1 MHNFKNN
8 RMKQL
13 LSFVVILIIN
23 FNAFGQES
31 EFKVYKNGLIY
42 SEDAMSKLGHI
53 VDSLNLKFKTCDL
66 NKKFYATN
74 QTIGYIVSLDT
85 GNIKQAKQDLEN
97 QIPFDEF
104 VKKYPQ
110 AKVEK
115 NKLIIKRKY
124 KNYREKDIVEFEE
137 FDLKSDYGFSIE
149 TEDLKLYNKE
159 MKNTWLFEYNKKTD
173 YSEESIDAFY
183 FPENFKSNEIPH
195 KYALMIGYSDC
206 LIDTT
211 ATKFKDN
218 LKDGW
223 VELPKNWQT
232 YSEKEKSKLLD
243 KMRSTRVV
251 GGCSQDSRPRDHA
264 VNIALLSA
272 ETYNWSVFL
281 KAHLDIMND
290 RFERVSDGSYAWG
303 KRNTYIKELETLDIN
318 VLDLILGIS
327 LRVENPATNHY
338 YGSIG
343 RIGRALAETKNRNEI
358 EESILAAISDKELD
372 DYNRL
377 LFYFLFKN
385 YNYFITDEALKKTNN
400 DRLLLAMNT
409 LPDYYKN
416 ELQKNEE

>member
-1 MHNFKNN
+1 
-8 RMKQL
+8 MKQL
-13 LSFVVILIIN
+13 LTFVTILIFN
-23 FNAFGQES
+23 FNIFGQEN

-42 SEDAMSKLGHI
+42 SEDAMSKLGYI

-66 NKKFYATN
+66 NQKFYAAN
-74 QTIGYIVSLDT
+74 QTIGYIVTLDA
-85 GNIKQAKQDLEN
+85 GNIKQAKQEIEN
-97 QIPFDEF
+97 QINIEEF
-104 VKKYPQ
+104 IKKYPQ

-115 NKLIIKRKY
+115 NKLVIKRKY
-124 KNYREKDIVEFEE
+124 KNYRNKEKVEFEE
-137 FDLKSDYGFSIE
+137 FDLKNAYGFSIE
-149 TEDLKLYNKE
+149 SEDLTLYNKE
-159 MKNTWLFEYNKKTD
+159 MKNTWLIEYHVETK
-173 YSEESIDAFY
+173 YSKESINAFY
-183 FPENFKSNEIPH
+183 FPENFQSKEIPR

-223 VELPKNWQT
+223 VELPKNWQNF
-232 YSEKEKSKLLD
+232 SDKKKSKLLD
-243 KMRSTRVV
+243 EMRSTRVI

-264 VNIALLSA
+264 VHIALLSA

-303 KRNTYIKELETLDIN
+303 ARNTYIKELETLNIN

-327 LRVENPATNHY
+327 LRIENPVVNHY
-338 YGSIG
+338 YGSIS
-343 RIGRALAETKNRNEI
+343 RIGRALSETKNRNKI
-358 EESILAAISDKELD
+358 EESILSAISDKELD

-385 YNYFITDEALKKTNN
+385 YNYNIQEEVLKKKNEEK
-400 DRLLLAMNT
+400 LLLAMNT
-409 LPDYYKN
+409 LPQYYKV
-416 ELQKNEE
+416 ELLKNEE

>member
-1 MHNFKNN
+1 MHNFKSN
-8 RMKQL
+8 RMKQIL
-13 LSFVVILIIN
+13 TFIVIIIIN

-42 SEDAMSKLGHI
+42 SEDAMSKLGHV

-85 GNIKQAKQDLEN
+85 GNIKQAKQDIEN

-124 KNYREKDIVEFEE
+124 KNYRDKEIVEFEE

-159 MKNTWLFEYNKKTD
+159 VKNTWLFEYHKKTD

-183 FPENFKSNEIPH
+183 FSENFKSNEIPH

-232 YSEKEKSKLLD
+232 YSEKKKSKLLNE
-243 KMRSTRVV
+243 MRSTRVV

-303 KRNTYIKELETLDIN
+303 ERNTYIKELETLDIN
-318 VLDLILGIS
+318 VIDLILGIS

-338 YGSIG
+338 YGSIS
-343 RIGRALAETKNRNEI
+343 RIGRALAETKNRDEI
-358 EESILAAISDKELD
+358 EESILSAISDKELD

-385 YNYFITDEALKKTNN
+385 YNYFIPEEELKKTNEE
-400 DRLLLAMNT
+400 RLLLAMNT
-409 LPDYYKN
+409 LPDYYKT
-416 ELQKNEE
+416 ELLKTKE

>member
-1 MHNFKNN
+1 
-8 RMKQL
+8 MKQL
-13 LSFVVILIIN
+13 LTFVTILILN
-23 FNAFGQES
+23 FNVFGQEN

-42 SEDAMSKLGHI
+42 SEEAMSKLGYI

-66 NKKFYATN
+66 NQKFYAAN
-74 QTIGYIVSLDT
+74 QTIGCIVTLDT
-85 GNIKQAKQDLEN
+85 GNIKQAKQDIESHIN
-97 QIPFDEF
+97 IEEF
-104 VKKYPQ
+104 IKKYPH

-124 KNYREKDIVEFEE
+124 KNYRNKEKVEFEE
-137 FDLKSDYGFSIE
+137 FDLKNDYGFSIE
-149 TEDLKLYNKE
+149 SEDLKLYNKE
-159 MKNTWLFEYNKKTD
+159 MKNTWLVVYHAETEYSK
-173 YSEESIDAFY
+173 ESINAFY
-183 FPENFKSNEIPH
+183 FPENFQSKEIPR

-211 ATKFKDN
+211 ATKLKGN

-223 VELPKNWQT
+223 VELPKNWQNF
-232 YSEKEKSKLLD
+232 SDKKKSKLLD
-243 KMRSTRVV
+243 EMRSTRVI

-303 KRNTYIKELETLDIN
+303 ARNTYIKELETLNIN

-327 LRVENPATNHY
+327 LRIENPVVNHY
-338 YGSIG
+338 YGSIS
-343 RIGRALAETKNRNEI
+343 RIGRALSETKNRNEI
-358 EESILAAISDKELD
+358 EESILSAISDKELD

-385 YNYFITDEALKKTNN
+385 YNYNIQEELLKKKNEEK
-400 DRLLLAMNT
+400 LLLAMNT
-409 LPDYYKN
+409 LPQYYKV
-416 ELQKNEE
+416 ELLKNEE

>member
-1 MHNFKNN
+1 
-8 RMKQL
+8 MKQL
-13 LSFVVILIIN
+13 LTFVTILILS
-23 FNAFGQES
+23 FNVFGQEN

-42 SEDAMSKLGHI
+42 SEEAMSKLGYI
-53 VDSLNLKFKTCDL
+53 ADSLNLKFKTCDL
-66 NKKFYATN
+66 NQKFYAAN
-74 QTIGYIVSLDT
+74 QTIGCIVTLDT
-85 GNIKQAKQDLEN
+85 GNIKQAKQDIESHIN
-97 QIPFDEF
+97 IEEF
-104 VKKYPQ
+104 IKKYPH

-124 KNYREKDIVEFEE
+124 KNYRNKEKVEFEE
-137 FDLKSDYGFSIE
+137 FDLKNDYGFSIE
-149 TEDLKLYNKE
+149 SEDLKLYNKE
-159 MKNTWLFEYNKKTD
+159 MKNTWLVVYHAETEYSK
-173 YSEESIDAFY
+173 ESINAFY
-183 FPENFKSNEIPH
+183 FPENFQSKEIPR

-211 ATKFKDN
+211 ATKLKAN

-223 VELPKNWQT
+223 VELPKNWQNF
-232 YSEKEKSKLLD
+232 SDKKKSKLLD
-243 KMRSTRVV
+243 EMRSTRVI

-303 KRNTYIKELETLDIN
+303 ARNTYIKELETLNIN

-327 LRVENPATNHY
+327 LRIENPVVNHY
-338 YGSIG
+338 YGSIS
-343 RIGRALAETKNRNEI
+343 RIGRALSETKNRNEI
-358 EESILAAISDKELD
+358 EESILSAISDKELD

-385 YNYFITDEALKKTNN
+385 YNYNIHEELLKKKNEEK
-400 DRLLLAMNT
+400 LLLAMNT
-409 LPDYYKN
+409 LPQYYKV
-416 ELQKNEE
+416 ELLKNEE

>member
-1 MHNFKNN
+1 MHNLKSN

-13 LSFVVILIIN
+13 LTFFVILVIN

-42 SEDAMSKLGHI
+42 SEDAMSKLGQV

-66 NKKFYATN
+66 NKKFYTKY
-74 QTIGYIVSLDT
+74 QTIGYIVSLDK
-85 GNIKQAKQDLEN
+85 GNIKQAKQDIEN
-97 QIPFDEF
+97 QISFDEF

-115 NKLIIKRKY
+115 NKLIIRRKY
-124 KNYREKDIVEFEE
+124 KNYREKEIVEFEE
-137 FDLKSDYGFSIE
+137 FDLKSDYGFSIQ

-159 MKNTWLFEYNKKTD
+159 VKNTWLFKYHKKTD

-223 VELPKNWQT
+223 IELPKNWQN
-232 YSEKEKSKLLD
+232 YSEKKKSKLLEE
-243 KMRSTRVV
+243 MRSTRVV

-281 KAHLDIMND
+281 KSHLDIMND
-290 RFERVSDGSYAWG
+290 RFERASDGSYAWSA
-303 KRNTYIKELETLDIN
+303 RNTYIKELETLDIN

-343 RIGRALAETKNRNEI
+343 RIGRAIAETNNSNEF
-358 EESILAAISDKELD
+358 ENAILAAVSDTELD

-385 YNYFITDEALKKTNN
+385 YNYYIQNEEQKMINKEK
-400 DRLLLAMNT
+400 LLLAINT
-409 LPDYYKN
+409 LPDYYKS
-416 ELQKNEE
+416 ELLKTEE